1 MRGRRAIAGPFF
13 VSALRG
19 PESRLKWTRL
29 IQRGLFMTRLLVAVS
44 AIAVLV
50 AGPVAAQPV
59 DRLAINGIID
69 QGLNHSEV
77 MQTAAYLTDRIGGR
91 MTNSPQ
97 MREAEAWT
105 QQRFRDWGLSN
116 VRAEGFE
123 FGRGWSIVR
132 SSARMTAPRVL
143 DLRVIPIAWTPSTD
157 GVIRGEVVVAPITS
171 AGQFEPWRG
180 KLQGKIVMLSRPDTG
195 SEPTEPAFRR
205 WTDAELAN
213 PNTFV
218 QPRNDPDAAERAART
233 GRADFALRLDAFLAE
248 EGALA
253 WVRMSPRDGG
263 LLHGTGYTYRSGA
276 TPTVPGMEL
285 AAEDYRRLA
294 RLARTDTPPTLELMS
309 EVRFHDDDVNAYN
322 ILADIPGTS
331 RSGEYVMAGAHL
343 DSWVASDGAV
353 DNAAGSA
360 VVMEAARI
368 LKALGVRPKRTI
380 RFALWSGEEQ
390 GILGSLAY
398 VDRHLATRAPME
410 DPAVASLPNGQTWR
424 ARWPIQP
431 RPGYRNL
438 VAYFNLDNG
447 SGRIRGINAEGN
459 VAAVP
464 VFEQWLAP
472 FASMGASTVSLRN
485 SGGTDHVYMQ
495 SVGVPGYQFIQDP
508 LDYGSRLHHTSIDS
522 YDHLRPDDLRQ
533 AAVIL
538 ASFLLNAANADEPLP
553 RMPLPTRPTASDPFA
568 WPGGD

>member
-1 MRGRRAIAGPFF
+1 MKSMLA
-13 VSALRG
+13 
-19 PESRLKWTRL
+19 
-29 IQRGLFMTRLLVAVS
+29 AVS
-44 AIAVLV
+44 AIAIL
-50 AGPVAAQPV
+50 AASPVAAQQV
-59 DRLAINGIID
+59 DRIAVNGIID

-77 MQTAAYLTDRIGGR
+77 MQTAAHLTDRIGGR

-116 VRAEGFE
+116 VRAEPFE

-132 SSARMTAPRVL
+132 SSARMTAPRTL
-143 DLRVIPIAWTPSTD
+143 DLRVIPVAWTPSTN
-157 GVIRGEVVVAPITS
+157 GVISGGVVVAPITS
-171 AGQFEPWRG
+171 VGQFDQWRG
-180 KLQGKIVMLSRPDTG
+180 KLRGKIVMVTRPDNG

-205 WTDAELAN
+205 WTDAELAER
-213 PNTFV
+213 NTFV
-218 QPRNDPDAAERAART
+218 QPRNDPAAAERQLRS
-233 GRADFALRLDAFLAE
+233 GRADFAMQFDAFLAE

-253 WVRMSPRDGG
+253 WVKMSNRDGG
-263 LLHGTGYTYRSGA
+263 LLHGTGYTYQVGA

-294 RLARTDTPPTLELMS
+294 RLALTEAPPTLELMS
-309 EVRFHDDDVNAYN
+309 EVRFHDEDVNAYN

-343 DSWVASDGAV
+343 DSWVAADGAV

-360 VVMEAARI
+360 VIMEAARI
-368 LKALGVRPKRTI
+368 LKAMGVRPKRTI

-390 GILGSLAY
+390 GLLGSLAY
-398 VDRHLATRAPME
+398 VDRYLATRAPLA
-410 DPAVASLPNGQTWR
+410 DPALANLPNGQTWR

-431 RPGYRNL
+431 REGYRNL

-447 SGRIRGINAEGN
+447 SGKIRGINAEGN

-464 VFEQWLAP
+464 LFERWLEP

-495 SVGVPGYQFIQDP
+495 SIGVPGYQFIQDP

-522 YDHLRPDDLRQ
+522 YDHLRAEDLRQ

-538 ASFLLNAANADEPLP
+538 ASFLLSAANSDEPLP
-553 RMPLPTRPTASDPFA
+553 RMPMPSQPTPSDPFA
-568 WPGGD
+568 YPGG

>member
-1 MRGRRAIAGPFF
+1 M
-13 VSALRG
+13 
-19 PESRLKWTRL
+19 K
-29 IQRGLFMTRLLVAVS
+29 RLLVAVS
-44 AIAVLV
+44 AIAILA
-50 AGPVAAQPV
+50 AGPLSAQQV
-59 DRLAINGIID
+59 DRGAINGIID

-77 MQTAAYLTDRIGGR
+77 MRTAAHLTDRIGGR
-91 MTNSPQ
+91 LTNSPQ
-97 MREAEAWT
+97 MREAEQWT

-132 SSARMTAPRVL
+132 SSARMTEPRVL
-143 DLRVIPIAWTPSTD
+143 DLRVIPVAWTPGTD
-157 GVIRGEVVVAPITS
+157 GVVSGPVVVAPITS
-171 AGQFEPWRG
+171 PGQFEQWRG
-180 KLQGKIVMLSRPDTG
+180 KLRGKIVMLSRPDTG

-205 WTDAELAN
+205 WTDEELAN
-213 PNTFV
+213 RNTYV
-218 QPRNDPDAAERAART
+218 LPRNDPDAAERAARS

-263 LLHGTGYTYRSGA
+263 LLHGTGYSYRVGA
-276 TPTVPGMEL
+276 TPRVPGLEL

-294 RLARTDTPPTLELMS
+294 RLSLTDTPPTLELMS
-309 EVRFHDDDVNAYN
+309 EVRFHDEDVNAYN

-343 DSWVASDGAV
+343 DSWVAADGAV

-380 RFALWSGEEQ
+380 RFALWNGEEQ

-398 VDRHLATRAPME
+398 VDRHLATRAPLS
-410 DPAVASLPNGQTWR
+410 DPALANLPNGQTWR

-431 RPGYRNL
+431 RPGYRDL

-447 SGRIRGINAEGN
+447 SGKIRGINAEGN
-459 VAAVP
+459 VAAAP
-464 VFEQWLAP
+464 IFAGWLAP
-472 FASMGASTVSLRN
+472 FESMGASTVSLRP

-495 SVGVPGYQFIQDP
+495 TVGVPGYQFIQDP

-538 ASFLLNAANADEPLP
+538 ASFLLHAANSDEPLP

-568 WPGGD
+568 FPGGD